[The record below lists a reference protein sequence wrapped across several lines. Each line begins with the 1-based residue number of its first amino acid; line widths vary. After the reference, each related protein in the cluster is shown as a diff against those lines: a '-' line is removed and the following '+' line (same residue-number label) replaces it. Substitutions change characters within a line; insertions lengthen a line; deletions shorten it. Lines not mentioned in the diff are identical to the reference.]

1 MKRILIPLI
10 VICFFASCDKNKNA
24 ADANGTFESDATT
37 ISAENVG
44 KLLSFT
50 INEGDAI
57 MKNTVVGIID
67 TTQLHLQKELLMSSF
82 GSVKSQSQSVL
93 SQINV
98 LKEQLQ
104 MQNIN
109 LDRAKKMYEEG
120 SATSKQLDDIQG
132 LVNVT
137 EQQISSV
144 KAQNASVL
152 SQIESLDAQVKQ
164 IEDQITKSIIVN
176 PIEGTILVKYAE
188 PFEFMAPGK
197 PLYQIQNMD
206 LLKLKAYVIEPQL
219 SEIKIGQKVK
229 IGVDS
234 MNGQKYFDGEIS
246 WISAQAEFTPKIIQ
260 TKDERKNLVYAIKIS
275 VKNDGSLKIGMPASV
290 YLNP

>member
-10 VICFFASCDKNKNA
+10 LICLFASCDKNENA

-50 INEGDAI
+50 INEGDVVL
-57 MKNTVVGIID
+57 KNTVVGIID
-67 TTQLHLQKELLMSSF
+67 TTQLHLKKEILMSSF
-82 GSVKSQSQSVL
+82 GSVKSQSKSVL
-93 SQINV
+93 SQIDV
-98 LKEQLQ
+98 LKEQLRL
-104 MQNIN
+104 QNIN
-109 LDRAKKMYEEG
+109 LDRAKKMYAEG
-120 SATSKQLDDIQG
+120 SATSKQFDDIQG

-144 KAQNASVL
+144 KAQNTSVL
-152 SQIESLDAQVKQ
+152 SQLESLDAQVKQ
-164 IEDQITKSIIVN
+164 IEDQISKSIIVN
-176 PIEGTILVKYAE
+176 PINGTVLVKYVE

-206 LLKLKAYVIEPQL
+206 VLKLKAYVIEPQL

-234 MNGQKYFDGEIS
+234 MNGLKYFDGEIS
-246 WISAQAEFTPKIIQ
+246 WISAQTEFTPKIIQ
-260 TKDERKNLVYAIKIS
+260 TKDERKNLVYAIKIN